1 MDNLPPELL
10 HQILLHVPKSSL
22 PECRLICRS
31 FSTIAFPIL
40 FSFVPKW
47 LNFEMSHRAII
58 ALAHDACNRPAVMW
72 SPWATGPDGPVDQVW
87 IEIVWKLLMKG
98 DPPGLATTAA
108 TAVEELGGTEEV
120 EDSQETA
127 LADSSNSQ
135 ALEKAGQLEKVW
147 LTSANFAQLSG
158 REEMTENR
166 LRTGQNRY
174 LLHRAYASKVGGVF

>member
-10 HQILLHVPKSSL
+10 HLILLHVPKSSL
-22 PECRLICRS
+22 PECRLVCRS

-47 LNFEMSHRAII
+47 LDFEMSHRSII

-72 SPWATGPDGPVDQVW
+72 SPWATSPNGPVDQVW
-87 IEIVWKLLMKG
+87 MEIVWKLLTKS
-98 DPPGLATTAA
+98 DPPGLVTTAA
-108 TAVEELGGTEEV
+108 TAVEELDGTKEVGG
-120 EDSQETA
+120 SQETV
-127 LADSSNSQ
+127 LADSSSSQ
-135 ALEKAGQLEKVW
+135 ALEKVGQLENIW

-158 REEMTENR
+158 MKEMTDNR

-174 LLHRAYASKVGGVF
+174 LLHRAYASKVGGVL